1 MARKNSCNFGC
12 LQPRKS
18 CQEMKLIAVV
28 KGAVGPTGPTGPIG
42 RTGVTGATGPTG
54 GEVVAR
60 TTSTL
65 GEGEEAKVV
74 SSFERGVNYL
84 DFYIPKGNKGDP
96 GVKGDKGEKGES
108 GFTDI
113 LGAMIVSYNDNP
125 QTFPAAGLEIQSN
138 GRFPLMHVQVDVG
151 GIANLDIVENT
162 IKFTNTGIYKI
173 QFITNAYI
181 KRVGQVFD
189 SSEDFVSVA
198 FRQVESDAIVAAAT
212 AWTPSE
218 CATNVVGQG
227 IFIVNDVSKPYELVN
242 TRPRSIFLSGCSVGR
257 TVSQSLLSVPMVSI
271 VITRML

>member
-1 MARKNSCNFGC
+1 MARKTVAILAAFN
-12 LQPRKS
+12 
-18 CQEMKLIAVV
+18 QEN
-28 KGAVGPTGPTGPIG
+28 
-42 RTGVTGATGPTG
+42 R
-54 GEVVAR
+54 
-60 TTSTL
+60 
-65 GEGEEAKVV
+65 AK
-74 SSFERGVNYL
+74 
-84 DFYIPKGNKGDP
+84 KGNLLLLLKGRLDQQVQQGQLEERAWP
-96 GVKGDKGEKGES
+96 GQQVQLAARLLQEQQQLLKKAKKQKLFHLSNAELIILIFTFQKEVKVIQGLRGIREKK
-108 GFTDI
+108 
-113 LGAMIVSYNDNP
+113 AK
-125 QTFPAAGLEIQSN
+125 AGLRIFLAQWLFPITITPKLFLRQGLKFN
-138 GRFPLMHVQVDVG
+138 RTDVFPLMHVQVDVG
-151 GIANLDIVENT
+151 EIANLDIVENT

-181 KRVGQVFD
+181 KRAGQVFD
-189 SSEDFVSVA
+189 SSEDFVAVA